1 MLQKKQSELRD
12 ILRNGDL
19 VCTDRSKN
27 AIMRSAI
34 WSGQDNLDLDDN
46 YEIEVGKEDAK
57 NIWEQLKTYMP
68 LYTLFQSD
76 RKNSDSDSEVQV
88 QYVSQSERFLAIQ
101 KLRIA

>member
-1 MLQKKQSELRD
+1 
-12 ILRNGDL
+12 
-19 VCTDRSKN
+19 
-27 AIMRSAI
+27 MRSAI